1 MAPRQAEAAEP
12 KASSEP
18 SAEADGV
25 STAEPV
31 DDVWEVVPSKAKKG
45 KKHSQEAGP
54 QGGAE
59 PTKPRAAMAPSAAK
73 PTQQQPPVRRG
84 WDAKPPVEAGP
95 LPSETGPSKAAGS
108 TAAQPSAAAAAP
120 PSAPG
125 PAGAAP
131 ASAWAAKA
139 AQPTTQPKLASAP
152 ARVGWGGQRPEG
164 ATAAGRPANAWGQGA
179 PSACNG
185 TADTDTASSS
195 SDASVV
201 ADGAKA
207 AAGPGAQRGPA
218 ASQPR
223 PVQWPALDG
232 ADNIAAAAR
241 AVAPAVAAVYE
252 TSKLTSENAGIV
264 AVAAVTAAASA
275 AASALMN
282 AAVAASGG
290 MGGVGGQ
297 PGDAGAAKPSGG
309 SSWASLVTKNIE
321 KKPEAKALNA
331 KGFTV
336 LAGAATCV
344 NGAASA
350 ASGASGGAVT
360 EAPSGSDAEE
370 ESAGA
375 GGAGA
380 PADRN
385 GAPRDA
391 AACGCMS
398 SQSTHPKHQP
408 PVSFAAAAAN
418 RGGTADDPA
427 AAGAAPRPAPRA
439 WGAGDARPTSL
450 VLPKSATTAAT
461 NAAPAANSS
470 SSNSASYGSA
480 GSYSQAA
487 APPSDGKQA
496 GARAGAASNY
506 PGCRPSVPYG
516 MQAHPCGYN
525 AQTCYADYGAEG
537 SAADSTEEHEASH
550 AFGVWAEA
558 VQESSGRKAGT
569 VRKTGVGGR
578 GGRGGQVRPP
588 LAPAMAPR
596 HAGGVHGGGER
607 RAAGRTQGSPA
618 ASGQMQM
625 QPPMMTEFKLSKLHN
640 EIVAFANSNLA
651 ACESSHAEVQAIK
664 TCLLQVV
671 TKRWASATVEMYGS
685 RSTGL
690 YLASSDMDVVLMGV
704 PVPPRE
710 VGEALK
716 QLHADLAELPWVA
729 RQTLVLGA
737 RIPVLKLAS
746 TIGVAV
752 DMTISASPQH
762 TGLMARDL
770 VLSYLQAL
778 PQLAPLVVVLK
789 SFLRDLNLNDVYTGG
804 LSSYCLVVLLFSFMR
819 ECEQYGYSTKDCGH
833 LLIGFFNHFL
843 WRFESN
849 LTHVDD
855 PLAPSYYQEDGTHV
869 LGENIMHSCYQIGR
883 VCHCFKRALHLLT
896 PEYNDWENS
905 ETQLLAQMFGTTRYT
920 QTDEDEIG
928 QLRPTSTEP
937 HGGADPSSRAADA
950 GSSAA
955 ILEACAAQL
964 PPDSSAASS
973 ADGSADSSA
982 EAAPPADSSEAA
994 SPAPEAD
1001 VPSLAALAAAAATT
1015 ATGEPKAEGPPAEP
1029 EAATPQRDSGGAV
1042 PPQLAAPGAEG
1053 SAESGAPSA
1062 APTADAPLPAS
1073 PPRVPATP
1081 LAALPAAS
1089 GVDPTAEE
1097 GSHRDAK
1104 APASGQAD
1112 AVMPPG
1118 TASIGTQVRRK
1129 PPTPTP
1135 PPPPSTSGA
1144 TSARTSASMP
1154 LSLAQPPRQ
1163 LSRGLP

>member
-1 MAPRQAEAAEP
+1 MASRQADTTEP
-12 KASSEP
+12 KGASEP
-18 SAEADGV
+18 SAEADGG
-25 STAEPV
+25 STPEPV
-31 DDVWEVVPSKAKKG
+31 DAVWEVVPSKAKKG
-45 KKHSQEAGP
+45 KKYPQHESGP

-59 PTKPRAAMAPSAAK
+59 ATKPRAAMGPNSAK
-73 PTQQQPPVRRG
+73 PMQQQPVRRG
-84 WDAKPPVEAGP
+84 WDAKPPIESGP
-95 LPSETGPSKAAGS
+95 LPSESALSKAAGG
-108 TAAQPSAAAAAP
+108 TAAQPSSAAAAAP
-120 PSAPG
+120 SAPG
-125 PAGAAP
+125 PAVAAP
-131 ASAWAAKA
+131 PSAWAVKA
-139 AQPTTQPKLASAP
+139 AQPMTQQTTHPKPASAP

-164 ATAAGRPANAWGQGA
+164 AAAAGRPANAWGQGS

-201 ADGAKA
+201 GGRLDGSADGAKA
-207 AAGPGAQRGPA
+207 AAGLSQQRGPA
-218 ASQPR
+218 ASLPR
-223 PVQWPALDG
+223 PVQWPALDS

-275 AASALMN
+275 AASAMMN

-290 MGGVGGQ
+290 MGGAG
-297 PGDAGAAKPSGG
+297 GDAAAAKPSGG

-321 KKPEAKALNA
+321 KKPEVKALNA

-336 LAGAATCV
+336 LSGSSATCV

-350 ASGASGGAVT
+350 ATSGASGGAAAT
-360 EAPSGSDAEE
+360 ASAPGSDAEE

-375 GGAGA
+375 GGASA

-398 SQSTHPKHQP
+398 AQSTHPKHQP

-418 RGGTADDPA
+418 RGTADDPA

-470 SSNSASYGSA
+470 SSNSASYA
-480 GSYSQAA
+480 PATSYSQAA
-487 APPSDGKQA
+487 APPSDSKQA
-496 GARAGAASNY
+496 GARAGAAINY
-506 PGCRPSVPYG
+506 AGCRPPPPYG

-525 AQTCYADYGAEG
+525 AQTGYADYGAEG
-537 SAADSTEEHEASH
+537 SAVDSTEEHEASH

-558 VQESSGRKAGT
+558 VQESSGRKAGTGT

-625 QPPMMTEFKLSKLHN
+625 QPPMMQEFKLSKLHN

-704 PVPPRE
+704 PVPPNQ

-746 TIGVAV
+746 KIGVAV
-752 DMTISASPQH
+752 DITISASPQH

-920 QTDEDEIG
+920 QTDEDEHG
-928 QLRPTSTEP
+928 QLRPTSTDP
-937 HGGADPSSRAADA
+937 HGEAMPSCRAAE
-950 GSSAA
+950 GSTAS
-955 ILEACAAQL
+955 ILDACAAQL
-964 PPDSSAASS
+964 LPDSSAASS

-982 EAAPPADSSEAA
+982 EAAPPPPESSGDS
-994 SPAPEAD
+994 SPAPEQGA
-1001 VPSLAALAAAAATT
+1001 PSLAAAAAAVTE
-1015 ATGEPKAEGPPAEP
+1015 GEPKAEGPPAEP
-1029 EAATPQRDSGGAV
+1029 EVAAPQRDSGGAV
-1042 PPQLAAPGAEG
+1042 PPQPAAPGAE
-1053 SAESGAPSA
+1053 SSTPSTAPI
-1062 APTADAPLPAS
+1062 ADAPLPAS

-1081 LAALPAAS
+1081 PAALP
-1089 GVDPTAEE
+1089 GEEEE
-1097 GSHRDAK
+1097 GVHREAH
-1104 APASGQAD
+1104 ARASGQAD

-1118 TASIGTQVRRK
+1118 TASIGTQVRSRH
-1129 PPTPTP
+1129 PPLPSPPHLRATP
-1135 PPPPSTSGA
+1135 PPLGA
-1144 TSARTSASMP
+1144 H
-1154 LSLAQPPRQ
+1154 SLAISLHAP
-1163 LSRGLP
+1163 